1 VIVPH
6 YVIFIGTVAINAPNP
21 RTRRGRYCCSIL
33 LAILAAPLLRASSPP
48 PTSVCESLEWLTRT
62 SELIVIGR
70 PISVS
75 PDVVRTDGS
84 HFDEDAKIK
93 IERVLAGE
101 LADRTVTFR
110 WRPDRRVYMK
120 YWLEQEKQQ
129 PNVRFDFHMVF
140 FLNRASNADGNPPM
154 WTMRADLHDCG
165 DWKTAIGNWARSTDT
180 IAAAIEGEL
189 AYMREH
195 RIAPLRL
202 KPETFERTKTLAMYG
217 AVVPPR
223 GSILLKIAE
232 RDYVIVP
239 AYPQFQQQA
248 LDLCRSSD
256 MRERQRGVFML
267 RSYPDKVSLEM
278 LMSLLN
284 DDSAYQWNMSSNT
297 ACATYVVRAAAYDT
311 LLDRGISVSKPLLD
325 DCRSQ

>member
-1 VIVPH
+1 M
-6 YVIFIGTVAINAPNP
+6 
-21 RTRRGRYCCSIL
+21 
-33 LAILAAPLLRASSPP
+33 
-48 PTSVCESLEWLTRT
+48 
-62 SELIVIGR
+62 
-70 PISVS
+70 
-75 PDVVRTDGS
+75 RTDAS
-84 HFDEDAKIK
+84 HFDEDATIK
-93 IERVLAGE
+93 IERALAGE
-101 LADRTVTFR
+101 LADKTVTFW

-129 PNVRFDFHMVF
+129 PNVRFDFHMIF
-140 FLNRASNADGNPPM
+140 FLNRASNTDGNPTM

-165 DWKTAIGNWARSTDT
+165 DLKTAIGNWARSTDT

-217 AVVPPR
+217 AVFPPR

-239 AYPQFQQQA
+239 AHPQFQQQA

-267 RSYPDKVSLEM
+267 RSYPDKASLEM
-278 LMSLLN
+278 IMSLLN
-284 DDSAYQWNMSSNT
+284 DEGAYQWNMSSNT
-297 ACATYVVRAAAYDT
+297 ACATHVAYDT
-311 LLDRGISVSKPLLD
+311 LRDRGISVSKPLMD
-325 DCRSQ
+325 DCHSQ